1 MFCFCFTLRQMN
13 FATVLYAETNQSL
26 GFARYTRGLRS
37 CQGCQKLWDR
47 DINACDNI
55 FKIAFCD
62 CSGCKRPVV
71 FDRSEQKGCKNVSH
85 VS

>member
-1 MFCFCFTLRQMN
+1 MYPIDRRYVACRLYDSIGSLR
-13 FATVLYAETNQSL
+13 
-26 GFARYTRGLRS
+26 
-37 CQGCQKLWDR
+37 LWDR